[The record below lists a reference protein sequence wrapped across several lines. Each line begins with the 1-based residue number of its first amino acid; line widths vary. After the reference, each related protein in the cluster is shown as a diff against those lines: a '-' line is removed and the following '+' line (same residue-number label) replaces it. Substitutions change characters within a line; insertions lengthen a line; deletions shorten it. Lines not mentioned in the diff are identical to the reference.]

1 MAVISLAK
9 REARK
14 AVKRKLRAE
23 GKVKVWLHSASE
35 INTLANAHPQGPCSG
50 AFRPSRSFVD
60 CVVLGGRRECSQRS
74 QKPNARSSGPTRS
87 KEIQQ

>member
-35 INTLANAHPQGPCSG
+35 INTL
-50 AFRPSRSFVD
+50 V
-60 CVVLGGRRECSQRS
+60 
-74 QKPNARSSGPTRS
+74 
-87 KEIQQ
+87 

>member
-23 GKVKVWLHSASE
+23 GKVKV
-35 INTLANAHPQGPCSG
+35 
-50 AFRPSRSFVD
+50 SR
-60 CVVLGGRRECSQRS
+60 RQRLRD
-74 QKPNARSSGPTRS
+74 QHAR
-87 KEIQQ
+87 